1 VRAAAKQQVTDS
13 TILER
18 FPERVRVSPELK
30 TFCGLLFKKVFA
42 PCCFFRGESNV
53 LISQPGNDA
62 AEFSALGGVVLLEI
76 VLHTYLFYV
85 FDFRAKLWKNREH
98 VYNTLLLCFNH
109 SPERARAMSHS
120 SSKPPNAE
128 MRAAVDEA
136 IKELEK
142 LISDP
147 AAIGACPEL
156 PGIVLDRI
164 VGRPL
169 DRASEEYEQTTKA
182 YSKMRGAYLKAL
194 VLHPIGR
201 SLSLLAVGPEGVR
214 LMESGHSPSSVINVT
229 HAVNHRVR
237 LKRQYY
243 NCHHIIPKSVA
254 VIGGRAAI
262 NHPRN
267 FAIVN
272 TTRRGRDQSQNPHH
286 FWHALFLHPQ
296 THHTVDQSNP
306 IYIPRP
312 LFPLYPPITRG
323 LRSAEDLRK
332 HLSALGAVPLPEI
345 WERRILE
352 FSKAAG
358 HKPYSVPK
366 EFHEITQGFGE
377 LFKKENR
384 DPIANQAVRD
394 KLAAKAEGLAAE
406 WLPGD
411 ACINGKTFGPNH
423 QPKHRLPIIE
433 SGLTAAPANQ
443 ISENGKRETKRVRR
457 HAPTPKLQPSPSV
470 KI

>member
-1 VRAAAKQQVTDS
+1 MS
-13 TILER
+13 
-18 FPERVRVSPELK
+18 
-30 TFCGLLFKKVFA
+30 
-42 PCCFFRGESNV
+42 
-53 LISQPGNDA
+53 DA
-62 AEFSALGGVVLLEI
+62 
-76 VLHTYLFYV
+76 
-85 FDFRAKLWKNREH
+85 R
-98 VYNTLLLCFNH
+98 
-109 SPERARAMSHS
+109 
-120 SSKPPNAE
+120 SKPPNAE

-147 AAIGACPEL
+147 ASIGACPEL

-164 VGRPL
+164 VGRAL
-169 DRASEEYEQTTKA
+169 DRTSEEYEQTTKA
-182 YSKMRGAYLKAL
+182 YGKMRGEYLKAFAM
-194 VLHPIGR
+194 HPVGR
-201 SLSLLAVGPEGVR
+201 SLSLLAVGADGVR
-214 LMESGHSPSSVINVT
+214 LMESGHSPSSVMNVT
-229 HAVNHRVR
+229 KPTNQPVR

-254 VIGGRAAI
+254 VTGGRAAI

-267 FAIVN
+267 FVIVN

-296 THHTVDQSNP
+296 THRTVDQSNP

-312 LFPLYPPITRG
+312 VFPLYPPITKG
-323 LRSAEDLRK
+323 FRSVEGLRK
-332 HLSALGAVPLPEI
+332 HLSALGATPLPEI

-352 FSKAAG
+352 FSKAMG

-366 EFHEITQGFGE
+366 QFHEITQGFGE

-384 DPIANQAVRD
+384 DPEANQAVRD

-411 ACINGKTFGPNH
+411 ACINGKTLGPSH
-423 QPKHRLPIIE
+423 QPKHRLPIVE
-433 SGLTAAPANQ
+433 SGLTTEPANQ
-443 ISENGKRETKRVRR
+443 ISENKKRQEKRVRPR
-457 HAPTPKLQPSPSV
+457 APTQKPQPSQSIKV
-470 KI
+470 